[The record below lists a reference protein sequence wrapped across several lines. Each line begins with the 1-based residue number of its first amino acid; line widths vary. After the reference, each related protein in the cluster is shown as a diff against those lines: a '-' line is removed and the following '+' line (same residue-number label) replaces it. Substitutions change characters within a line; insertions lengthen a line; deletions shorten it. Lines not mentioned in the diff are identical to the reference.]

1 MPKRTTRTYSSE
13 DAEPQGDTQE
23 LIVYYCKQ
31 CGAHVL
37 ITDSQLAELPRR
49 KTDGAMVMERA
60 KHVMRLNVMETGKQ
74 LLKRGEG
81 KVERQ
86 YRMGCGECGVMVA
99 YRSEES
105 MEGAKFVYIPADAL
119 TDATADTKPKDAPVP
134 PCIQELDSGLVQV
147 AIEVEDRAQRS
158 AVLRINADDVRVAV
172 TAAAHRGNEASAE
185 LMEFLAKTLGLRLVQ
200 LRLQRGWSHKSK
212 MLMVEDL
219 TARQVYEKLLAAAQQ

>member
-1 MPKRTTRTYSSE
+1 
-13 DAEPQGDTQE
+13 
-23 LIVYYCKQ
+23 
-31 CGAHVL
+31 
-37 ITDSQLAELPRR
+37 SQLAELPRR

>member
-1 MPKRTTRTYSSE
+1 
-13 DAEPQGDTQE
+13 
-23 LIVYYCKQ
+23 
-31 CGAHVL
+31 
-37 ITDSQLAELPRR
+37 
-49 KTDGAMVMERA
+49 MVMERE
-60 KHVMRLNVMETGKQ
+60 KHLMRLNVMETGKQ

-105 MEGAKFVYIPADAL
+105 MEGAKFVYIPSDAL
-119 TDATADTKPKDAPVP
+119 TAAAADTKPQDAPVP

-158 AVLRINADDVRVAV
+158 AVLRINADDVRIAV
-172 TAAAHRGNEASAE
+172 TGSSHRGNEASAE
-185 LMEFLAKTLGLRLVQ
+185 LVEFLAKTLGLRLVQ